1 MSKKGRFLY
10 SAVTNVLQ
18 KMLSIA
24 LSHNPPHP
32 NVNLYNKC
40 KIVLYVRFSF
50 YLCPKINNNRRYMNA
65 DVEQA
70 QRTKGF
76 DNILTLGNYMYYVS
90 STQNPSCQQPFRTD
104 FFIMGLCEEGEC
116 RIQINLHEH
125 TFKKN
130 DFIFIPPE
138 SLLQP
143 PKSPDF
149 GFKGKAILIAKEWFK
164 DVILLKEN
172 LLPFFFRLAEHP
184 YISLSNEDVKNLHC
198 YFDIIRLKMQTEKD
212 NKYIKNIMVGLLRS
226 LFYDVY
232 NKFSLSNANANKPKS
247 RKEIVFLNFY
257 KLLMENFKKERNV
270 EFYAEQLF
278 ITPKHL
284 SSTVK
289 NVSGHSPSKWIS
301 SLVIQETKLQLQ
313 TTNRSMQEI
322 ANDLN
327 FPNQSF
333 FSKYFRHY
341 TGQTPKEYR
350 SSIVDE

>member
-1 MSKKGRFLY
+1 MSDFLPTFATY
-10 SAVTNVLQ
+10 LTGNIWQ
-18 KMLSIA
+18 KMDT
-24 LSHNPPHP
+24 NT
-32 NVNLYNKC
+32 
-40 KIVLYVRFSF
+40 
-50 YLCPKINNNRRYMNA
+50 M
-65 DVEQA
+65 EQEE
-70 QRTKGF
+70 KK
-76 DNILTLGNYMYYVS
+76 DNILELGKNLYFIS
-90 STQNPSCQQPFRTD
+90 SQNNAACHQPFRTD
-104 FFIMGLCEEGEC
+104 FFVMGICEEGEC
-116 RIQINLHEH
+116 HVQVNLHEQN
-125 TFKKN
+125 FKKN

-138 SLLQP
+138 SLLQC
-143 PKSPDF
+143 PKSSLVSF
-149 GFKGKAILIAKEWFK
+149 TGKAILISREWFK

-172 LLPFFFRLAEHP
+172 LLPFFFKIAEHP
-184 YISLSNEDVKNLHC
+184 YISLNEDDIRNLTG
-198 YFDIIRLKMQTEKD
+198 YFDLIRLKMKTEKD

-232 NKFSLSNANANKPKS
+232 SKFAAHEQASNQPKS
-247 RKEIVFLNFY
+247 RREILFQNFY
-257 KLLMENFKKERNV
+257 KLLIENFKRERNV
-270 EFYAEQLF
+270 EFYADQLF

-313 TTNRSMQEI
+313 STNRSMQEI

-350 SSIVDE
+350 NSMSDE

>member
-1 MSKKGRFLY
+1 MDADTKKTQEMEEYG
-10 SAVTNVLQ
+10 NV
-18 KMLSIA
+18 
-24 LSHNPPHP
+24 
-32 NVNLYNKC
+32 
-40 KIVLYVRFSF
+40 
-50 YLCPKINNNRRYMNA
+50 
-65 DVEQA
+65 
-70 QRTKGF
+70 
-76 DNILTLGNYMYYVS
+76 LTLGNYMYYVS
-90 STQNPSCQQPFRTD
+90 SGSNPAYQQPFRTD
-104 FFIMGLCEEGEC
+104 FFIMGLCEDGEYHV
-116 RIQINLHEH
+116 QINLHEQ

-138 SLLQP
+138 SLLQRP
-143 PKSPDF
+143 ESQDF
-149 GFKGKAILIAKEWFK
+149 EFKGQAILISKEWFK

-184 YISLSNEDVKNLHC
+184 YISLSDDDVKNLHC

-232 NKFSLSNANANKPKS
+232 NKFAISNSNVNKPKS
-247 RKEIVFLNFY
+247 RKEILFFNFY
-257 KLLMENFKKERNV
+257 KLLMSNFKKERNV
-270 EFYAEQLF
+270 EFYANQLF

-301 SLVIQETKLQLQ
+301 SMVIQETKLQLQ
-313 TTNRSMQEI
+313 TTNLSMQEI

-350 SSIVDE
+350 TSIADE

>member
-1 MSKKGRFLY
+1 MEEIDDILKLGD
-10 SAVTNVLQ
+10 
-18 KMLSIA
+18 
-24 LSHNPPHP
+24 
-32 NVNLYNKC
+32 NL
-40 KIVLYVRFSF
+40 
-50 YLCPKINNNRRYMNA
+50 
-65 DVEQA
+65 
-70 QRTKGF
+70 
-76 DNILTLGNYMYYVS
+76 YYVS
-90 STQNPSCQQPFRTD
+90 SRHNPASHQPFRTD
-104 FFIMGLCEEGEC
+104 FFIMGICEEGEC
-116 RIQINLHEH
+116 HVQVNLQEQV
-125 TFKKN
+125 FKKN

-138 SLLQP
+138 SLLQR
-143 PKSPDF
+143 PKTPTF
-149 GFKGKAILIAKEWFK
+149 GFKGKAVLVSREWFR

-172 LLPFFFRLAEHP
+172 LLPFFFKIAEHP
-184 YISLSNEDVKNLHC
+184 YISLNEEDVKNINC
-198 YFDIIRLKMQTEKD
+198 YFDIIRLKICTERD
-212 NKYIKNIMVGLLRS
+212 NRYIKNIMIGLLRS

-232 NKFSLSNANANKPKS
+232 SKFVLTYKGVTAPKS
-247 RKEIVFLNFY
+247 RKEIVFQNFY

-270 EFYAEQLF
+270 EFYADQLF

-350 SSIVDE
+350 TSISDE

>member
-1 MSKKGRFLY
+1 MLETNSDTIKPIDNGSDILSIDNYIYYISSKK
-10 SAVTNVLQ
+10 
-18 KMLSIA
+18 
-24 LSHNPPHP
+24 NPAP
-32 NVNLYNKC
+32 
-40 KIVLYVRFSF
+40 R
-50 YLCPKINNNRRYMNA
+50 
-65 DVEQA
+65 
-70 QRTKGF
+70 
-76 DNILTLGNYMYYVS
+76 
-90 STQNPSCQQPFRTD
+90 QPFRTD
-104 FFIMGLCEEGEC
+104 FFIMGICEEGEC
-116 RIQINLHEH
+116 KVQINLRDQV
-125 TFKKN
+125 FKKN

-143 PKSPDF
+143 PTAEQ
-149 GFKGKAILIAKEWFK
+149 GFKGKAVLVSRDWFR

-172 LLPFFFRLAEHP
+172 LLPFFFKIAEHP
-184 YISLSNEDVKNLHC
+184 FIALKEKDIKNLTC
-198 YFDIIRLKMQTEKD
+198 YFDIIRLKILTEKD
-212 NKYIKNIMVGLLRS
+212 NIYIKNIMVGLLRS

-232 NKFSLSNANANKPKS
+232 SKFVAANKEKNVPKS
-247 RKEIVFLNFY
+247 RKEIVFQNFY
-257 KLLMENFKKERNV
+257 KLLMEHFKKERNV
-270 EFYAEQLF
+270 EFYADQLF

-301 SLVIQETKLQLQ
+301 SMVIQETKLQLQ

-350 SSIVDE
+350 TSINGD

>member
-1 MSKKGRFLY
+1 MIATIADNNDFLNIDNYIYYISSRKKP
-10 SAVTNVLQ
+10 T
-18 KMLSIA
+18 
-24 LSHNPPHP
+24 P
-32 NVNLYNKC
+32 
-40 KIVLYVRFSF
+40 
-50 YLCPKINNNRRYMNA
+50 
-65 DVEQA
+65 
-70 QRTKGF
+70 
-76 DNILTLGNYMYYVS
+76 
-90 STQNPSCQQPFRTD
+90 QQPFRSD
-104 FFIMGLCEEGEC
+104 FFVMGICEEGEC
-116 RIQINLHEH
+116 KVQINLHDQ

-138 SLLQP
+138 SLLQVP
-143 PKSPDF
+143 TPSLE
-149 GFKGKAILIAKEWFK
+149 FKGRAVLVSREWFR

-172 LLPFFFRLAEHP
+172 LLPFFFKIAEHP
-184 YISLSNEDVKNLHC
+184 YISLNEEDVKNLNC
-198 YFDIIRLKMQTEKD
+198 YFDTIRLKILTEKE
-212 NKYIKNIMVGLLRS
+212 NIYIKNIMTGLLRS

-232 NKFSLSNANANKPKS
+232 SKFVMANKDKNAPKS
-247 RKEIVFLNFY
+247 RKEIVFQNFY
-257 KLLMENFKKERNV
+257 QLLMENFKKERNV
-270 EFYAEQLF
+270 EFYASKLF

-313 TTNRSMQEI
+313 TTNRNMQEI

-350 SSIVDE
+350 TSITGD

>member
-1 MSKKGRFLY
+1 MKELD
-10 SAVTNVLQ
+10 TNTTPARNNMDDILQ
-18 KMLSIA
+18 LG
-24 LSHNPPHP
+24 N
-32 NVNLYNKC
+32 NLYY
-40 KIVLYVRFSF
+40 I
-50 YLCPKINNNRRYMNA
+50 
-65 DVEQA
+65 
-70 QRTKGF
+70 
-76 DNILTLGNYMYYVS
+76 S
-90 STQNPSCQQPFRTD
+90 SRNGAPSHQPFRTD
-104 FFIMGLCEEGEC
+104 FFVMGICEEGEC
-116 RIQINLHEH
+116 HVQVNLHEQI
-125 TFKKN
+125 FRKN

-138 SLLQP
+138 SLLQCP
-143 PKSPDF
+143 TNSQINF
-149 GFKGKAILIAKEWFK
+149 RGKVILVSREWFK

-172 LLPFFFRLAEHP
+172 LLPFFFKIAEHP
-184 YISLSNEDVKNLHC
+184 YLTLDENDVRNLNG
-198 YFDIIRLKMQTEKD
+198 YFDLIRLKIQTEKD
-212 NKYIKNIMVGLLRS
+212 NKYIKNIMIGLLRS

-232 NKFSLSNANANKPKS
+232 SKFAMTNNSPNQPKS
-247 RKEIVFLNFY
+247 RKEIVFQNFY

-270 EFYAEQLF
+270 EFYASQLF

-350 SSIVDE
+350 NSISNE

>member
-1 MSKKGRFLY
+1 MDTVVK
-10 SAVTNVLQ
+10 
-18 KMLSIA
+18 
-24 LSHNPPHP
+24 
-32 NVNLYNKC
+32 
-40 KIVLYVRFSF
+40 
-50 YLCPKINNNRRYMNA
+50 
-65 DVEQA
+65 DEQCV
-70 QRTKGF
+70 KEI
-76 DNILTLGNYMYYVS
+76 DNILNLDNKMYYVS
-90 STQNPSCQQPFRTD
+90 AKHDHTRHQPFRTD
-104 FFIMGLCEEGEC
+104 FIILGLCEEGEC
-116 RIQINLHEH
+116 HVQINLHEQ

-130 DFIFIPPE
+130 DFILIPPD

-143 PKSPDF
+143 LHSPDF
-149 GFKGKAILIAKEWFK
+149 GFKGRAILVSREWFK

-172 LLPFFFRLAEHP
+172 LLPFFFKLAEHP
-184 YISLSNEDVKNLHC
+184 YISLTDDDVKNINC
-198 YFDIIRLKMQTEKD
+198 YFDIIRLKMLTEKD
-212 NKYIKNIMVGLLRS
+212 NKYIRNIMIGLLRS

-232 NKFSLSNANANKPKS
+232 SKFANTTHNANTPKS

-257 KLLMENFKKERNV
+257 KLLIENFKKERNV
-270 EFYAEQLF
+270 EFYADQLF

-289 NVSGHSPSKWIS
+289 NVSGHSPSRWIS

-350 SSIVDE
+350 ASISSE